1 MACGSSNNDP
11 QIVAQHY
18 FDVIECLNGK
28 FVCESLLNLL
38 KFYRSSL
45 YIAH

>member
-18 FDVIECLNGK
+18 FDAIECLNGK
-28 FVCESLLNLL
+28 VCFVNYS
-38 KFYRSSL
+38 
-45 YIAH
+45 